1 MDEFNDRD
9 ANNLEKLVKRFISA
23 VDKDQTIYL
32 DGDDLEDVIR
42 SLLNYEQLPYAQKAI
57 RQAVSQY
64 PNDPYFRI
72 YQAHYYHLKHEYD
85 SEERELDYIESHFEP
100 IPDTYYQR
108 VLTALINGKEVDVV
122 GLLEKAI
129 AIDDVLPEVR
139 LLLAYE
145 HIVRR
150 EIRNAVPHAIRAFQL
165 EPSIFFE
172 LQALI
177 DEELF
182 PNHIAKNEDLI
193 TFYRLLLEE
202 MPMEESLW
210 CGLGIAYMRAEQFDN
225 ASEAFEFQ
233 TSLEPEAP
241 FAYVNLAESLFAA
254 GKYREAISNFQTA
267 NKLTDYFSFYA
278 QIGRCY
284 AKLHDYD
291 NALKNLTKADSNDP
305 TYPFV
310 LHDIVSIL
318 TSQGEFDK
326 ARKYLRN
333 NILRDPGDV
342 ESILSLIDLLDPEK
356 DETEIRNLCF
366 MALHR
371 EDPPILYILFFLSNY
386 AVRNDMYDP
395 IIDLCSDYLGNPDFR
410 PSVHYFMAALFVKK
424 GMITEGCRYLE
435 YALQCDPSRLQLD
448 FLEIDENMANI
459 PEVAELLDIYA
470 IGDPSDTDSLN

>member
-9 ANNLEKLVKRFISA
+9 ENNLEKLVKRFISA
-23 VDKDQTIYL
+23 VDKNQTIYL

-42 SLLNYEQLPYAQKAI
+42 SLLNYDQLPYAQKAI

-108 VLTALINGKEVDVV
+108 VLTALINGKEIDVIRM
-122 GLLEKAI
+122 LEKAI

-145 HIVRR
+145 YIVRQ

-165 EPSIFFE
+165 DPSVFFE

-193 TFYRLLLEE
+193 AFYRLLLEE

-210 CGLGIAYMRAEQFDN
+210 CGLGIAYMRAEQFDK

-241 FAYVNLAESLFAA
+241 FAYVNLAESQFAA
-254 GKYREAISNFQTA
+254 GKYHEAISNFQTA
-267 NKLTDYFSFYA
+267 NKLSDFFKFHG

-318 TSQGEFDK
+318 KQQGEFEK
-326 ARKYLRN
+326 ARNYLRR

-371 EDPPILYILFFLSNY
+371 EDPPILYVLFFLSKY
-386 AVRNDMYDP
+386 AIQNDMHDTV
-395 IIDLCSDYLGNPDFR
+395 IDLCSDYLGNPDFR
-410 PSVHYFMAALFVKK
+410 PSVHYFMAALFVEK
-424 GMITEGCRYLE
+424 GMVTEGCRYLE
-435 YALQCDPSRLQLD
+435 YALQCDPSRIQLD
-448 FLEIDENMANI
+448 FLEIDEDMAKI
-459 PEVAELLDIYA
+459 PEVAELIDIYA
-470 IGDPSDTDSLN
+470 SEAPADTDSLN